1 MNLLKSFLC
10 FSLLLLFVA
19 SARAQD
25 DRVRL
30 GLGVGFGQGLN
41 INLGEEDLS
50 GVTLPI
56 DFANFTFIINSKMI
70 RFEPNFGFFN
80 YSQTIDVNNPYE
92 NYKREQ
98 TISNFRIGAVIAY
111 ANAVTS
117 VNLYYGLNIGVIISS
132 TSADI
137 SGQESND
144 ESKTDFFIGPA
155 IGGEYMFSDNFS
167 LGGEI
172 QVNYISVGQFDQEGV
187 DPDYTVDVS
196 ESVVSTR
203 GMIILRWYVN

>member
-1 MNLLKSFLC
+1 
-10 FSLLLLFVA
+10 
-19 SARAQD
+19 
-25 DRVRL
+25 
-30 GLGVGFGQGLN
+30 
-41 INLGEEDLS
+41 
-50 GVTLPI
+50 
-56 DFANFTFIINSKMI
+56 MI